1 MKLEITYKI
10 AEVSADEDL
19 TNARE
24 EDLTNARELVAAT
37 LITAG
42 GAIMESIKADR
53 RAALQAQQD
62 EQRRWDRF
70 MHYCHTGVM
79 L

>member
-10 AEVSADEDL
+10 ADVSADEDL
-19 TNARE
+19 TK
-24 EDLTNARELVAAT
+24 ARELVAAT

-53 RAALQAQQD
+53 RAALQDQQD
-62 EQRRWDRF
+62 EQRRWARF
-70 MHYCHTGVM
+70 MHFCHTGMM